1 MIRQQPEVPVGPT
14 VGDTLTVVHR
24 VSAPYGALV
33 QPRGP
38 TDSLVATLVGVPRV
52 EREGDSVRI
61 AYTIAVWSPGDHQLT
76 IPGALVIVPGGVV
89 DTLPDATVQLHVA
102 SVLPA
107 NASPDTLTP
116 QQARPWI
123 PRAER
128 TAVPFLVLLIPLL
141 GLLGLAAWWWRRRGP
156 EEAVVGP
163 SPVSRAERLERLNHW
178 LEAGEVTL
186 VVDHLG
192 ELVPGSDS
200 GMAWREAVAGVRFA
214 GGANARLRELAHEGL
229 ALAMADTVGR

>member
-1 MIRQQPEVPVGPT
+1 MTRQQPVVQGGPT

-33 QPRGP
+33 QPREL

-61 AYTIAVWSPGDHQLT
+61 AYTIAVWSPGEHELT
-76 IPGALVIVPGGVV
+76 IPGALVIIPGGTV
-89 DTLPDATVQLHVA
+89 DTLPDATVQLRIR

-107 NASPDTLTP
+107 DAKPDTLTP

-128 TAVPFLVLLIPLL
+128 TATPFLMLLVPMLL
-141 GLLGLAAWWWRRRGP
+141 LFGALAWWWRRRGP
-156 EEAVVGP
+156 TEAAVAAP
-163 SPVSRAERLERLNHW
+163 PMSRVERLERLRRW
-178 LEAGEVTL
+178 LDAGEVTL

-192 ELVPGSDS
+192 SLVPGTDE
-200 GMAWREAVAGVRFA
+200 GMAWREAVAAVRFDGTA
-214 GGANARLRELAHEGL
+214 EARLRALAEEGL
-229 ALAMADTVGR
+229 ALVAGDTVSR